1 MLVLSR
7 NLDSEVHI
15 GAGIVVKVLSVRHR
29 QVKLGI
35 EAPNDV
41 HIWRG
46 EIAPD
51 RAAIQKVTP
60 VLESVRDVKHE

>member
-7 NLDSEVHI
+7 RRDTAIHIGSEV
-15 GAGIVVKVLSVRHR
+15 VVKVLSVRNR

-51 RAAIQKVTP
+51 RTAIQKVTP
-60 VLESVRDVKHE
+60 VLQSVRDVKHV